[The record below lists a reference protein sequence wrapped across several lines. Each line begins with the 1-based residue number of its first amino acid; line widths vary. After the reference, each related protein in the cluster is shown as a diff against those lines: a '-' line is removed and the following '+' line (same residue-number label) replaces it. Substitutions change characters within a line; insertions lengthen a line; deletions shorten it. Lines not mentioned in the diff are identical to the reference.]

1 MTKRHTPPG
10 RKSYALVVVE
20 KPSGPHHCARC
31 SGSIHAVHTSS
42 RGASSTRVAMIDR
55 GSCSRSRLFLALTLL
70 LLGLH
75 YLQIILQAVEAF
87 LPQPAIALEPGADVL
102 EGVRLDA
109 AGPPLRL
116 AASRDEAGTLQHL
129 EVLGDGGEA
138 HLEGLG
144 QLGHRGLAQ
153 RQPREDGPTRGIG
166 EGCEGGTEA
175 VDRHDVMYQLVK

>member
-10 RKSYALVVVE
+10 RKLYALVVVE

-31 SGSIHAVHTSS
+31 SGLVHAVHTSS

-55 GSCSRSRLFLALTLL
+55 GSCSRSTLFLALTLL
-70 LLGLH
+70 LLGLQ
-75 YLQIILQAVEAF
+75 YLQIILQPIEAF
-87 LPQPAIALEPGADVL
+87 LPQPAVALEPVVDVL

-129 EVLGDGGEA
+129 EVLGTGWEA

-144 QLGHRGLAQ
+144 QTRPGVRTRLI
-153 RQPREDGPTRGIG
+153 PRSD
-166 EGCEGGTEA
+166 
-175 VDRHDVMYQLVK
+175 